1 VVKSKFGT
9 PKQSEMKVS
18 VKSPKQSDK
27 DSLAKKSASVKSST
41 HPKKEPF
48 ISTRTADVA
57 AESELDLLMND
68 DSVSILSS
76 EEGDPNQKAP
86 KEPVAIDDDKIQ
98 VTL

>member
-1 VVKSKFGT
+1 
-9 PKQSEMKVS
+9 
-18 VKSPKQSDK
+18 
-27 DSLAKKSASVKSST
+27 
-41 HPKKEPF
+41 
-48 ISTRTADVA
+48 
-57 AESELDLLMND
+57 MND